1 MSKLKVGR
9 LPWCYMGMQQGI
21 GMAIS
26 YRVVD
31 VRTDVIEPKEVII
44 EGARSPEDAVRQAL
58 DVEVVRSGNR
68 RDLVARVYWQSLGQ
82 PVTMVRLYR
91 RVAG

>member
-1 MSKLKVGR
+1 MALK
-9 LPWCYMGMQQGI
+9 
-21 GMAIS
+21 

-31 VRTDVIEPKEVII
+31 VRTDVIDPQEISI
-44 EGARSPEDAVRQAL
+44 DGARSPEDAARQAL
-58 DVEVVRSGNR
+58 GMDVVRSGHR

-91 RVAG
+91 RLEVVNDGSPPR